1 MLRKLFKSFSAMTC
15 LVLVWML
22 AFGVDK
28 AFSASK
34 AAPKAAAKYTIVFNG
49 PMPESH
55 NLTKAERMFAKLV
68 EERTKGEVAVKLHI
82 GAVLGGGREAI
93 EAVKVGTQTMVDAA
107 LAPVFG
113 FEPAFGVL
121 NLPYLFT
128 SRKQWY
134 DLLDGPAG
142 TELLRM
148 LERQGLVGL
157 GYPENG
163 IRHVTNNV
171 RPITKPEDLKGIKIR
186 VMQSPVFISTFKA
199 VGSLPTAIPWAEL
212 YSALQQGVVDAQEN
226 PVVNIYGARLYEVQ
240 KFLSLTG
247 HTYDPN
253 IYFMNKK
260 FFDSLPKEYQTILRS
275 TAKEVIA
282 WQRAEAQKDE
292 QAQLAELKTKM
303 KVNEVSKEQLDTFR
317 RACQPVYKE
326 QAATIG
332 QAVVDKWLKAV
343 AGK

>member
-1 MLRKLFKSFSAMTC
+1 MLKRSVRVLC
-15 LVLVWML
+15 LLPAAL
-22 AFGVDK
+22 LLTASGVC
-28 AFSASK
+28 
-34 AAPKAAAKYTIVFNG
+34 AAAKHTIIFNG

-68 EERTKGEVAVKLHI
+68 EERTKGDVAVKVHI
-82 GAVLGGGREAI
+82 NAVLGGGREAL

-134 DLLDGPAG
+134 ELLDGPLG
-142 TELLRM
+142 TELLTM
-148 LERQGLVGL
+148 LERLGFVGL

-186 VMQSPVFISTFKA
+186 VMQSPVFISTFKTLGA
-199 VGSLPTAIPWAEL
+199 LPTPIPWAEL

-226 PVVNIYGARLYEVQ
+226 PVVNIYGSKFYEVQ
-240 KFLSLTG
+240 KFLSMTG

-253 IYFMNKK
+253 VYFLNKK
-260 FFDSLPKEYQTILRS
+260 FFDSLSGEYQAILRS

-282 WQRAEAQKDE
+282 WQRTEAQKDE
-292 QAQLAELKTKM
+292 QVQLAELKTKM
-303 KVNEVSKEQLDTFR
+303 KVNDVAKEQLEAFR
-317 RACQPVYKE
+317 QACQPVYAE
-326 QAATIG
+326 QAKIIG

-343 AGK
+343 TGK

>member
-1 MLRKLFKSFSAMTC
+1 MLKQLARLLC
-15 LVLVWML
+15 LLTL
-22 AFGVDK
+22 ALLL
-28 AFSASK
+28 SASGVW
-34 AAPKAAAKYTIVFNG
+34 AAAKHTIILNG

-68 EERTKGEVAVKLHI
+68 EERTKGEVAVKVHI
-82 GAVLGGGREAI
+82 GAVLGGGREAL

-128 SRKQWY
+128 SRSQWY
-134 DLLDGPAG
+134 ELLDGPLG
-142 TELLRM
+142 TELLTM
-148 LERQGLVGL
+148 LEKHGFVGL

-171 RPITKPEDLKGIKIR
+171 RPITKPEDLKAIKIR
-186 VMQSPVFISTFKA
+186 VMQSPVFISTFKTL
-199 VGSLPTAIPWAEL
+199 GGLPTPIPWAEL

-226 PVVNIYGARLYEVQ
+226 PVVNIYGAKLYEVQ

-253 IYFMNKK
+253 VYFINKK
-260 FFDSLPKEYQTILRS
+260 FFDSLSKEYQALLKS

-282 WQRAEAQKDE
+282 WQRTEAQKDE
-292 QAQLAELKTKM
+292 QTQLAELKTKM
-303 KVNEVSKEQLDTFR
+303 KVNEVTKEQLVVFR
-317 RACQPVYKE
+317 QACQPVYTE
-326 QAATIG
+326 QAKTIG
-332 QAVVDKWLKAV
+332 QPVVDKWLKAV
-343 AGK
+343 TGK

>member
-1 MLRKLFKSFSAMTC
+1 MLKRCAGAVC
-15 LVLVWML
+15 LLLAAALLLVVPD
-22 AFGVDK
+22 AR
-28 AFSASK
+28 
-34 AAPKAAAKYTIVFNG
+34 AAAKHTIIFNG
-49 PMPESH
+49 PMPEAH
-55 NLTKAERMFAKLV
+55 NLTKAERMFVKLV

-82 GAVLGGGREAI
+82 GAVLGGGREAM

-134 DLLDGPAG
+134 DLLDGPLG
-142 TELLRM
+142 TELLSK
-148 LERQGLVGL
+148 LERHGFIGL

-171 RPITKPEDLKGIKIR
+171 RPITKPEDIKGIKIR

-199 VGSLPTAIPWAEL
+199 LGALPTPIPWAEL

-226 PVVNIYGARLYEVQ
+226 PVVNIYGNKLYEVQ
-240 KFLSLTG
+240 KYLSMTG

-253 IYFMNKK
+253 VYFMNKR
-260 FFDSLPKEYQTILRS
+260 FFDSLSKENQTILKA

-292 QAQLAELKTKM
+292 QSQLAELKAKI
-303 KVNEVSKEQLDTFR
+303 KVNDVAKEQLEAFR
-317 RACQPVYKE
+317 QACQPVYKE
-326 QAATIG
+326 QAKTIG
-332 QAVVDKWLKAV
+332 QPVVDAWLKAV
-343 AGK
+343 TAK

>member
-1 MLRKLFKSFSAMTC
+1 
-15 LVLVWML
+15 
-22 AFGVDK
+22 
-28 AFSASK
+28 
-34 AAPKAAAKYTIVFNG
+34 
-49 PMPESH
+49 MPESH

-68 EERTKGEVAVKLHI
+68 EERTKGDVAVKVHI
-82 GAVLGGGREAI
+82 NAVLGGGREAL
-93 EAVKVGTQTMVDAA
+93 EAVEVGTQTMVDAA

-128 SRKQWY
+128 SRTQWY
-134 DLLDGPAG
+134 ELLDGPLG
-142 TELLRM
+142 TELLTM
-148 LERQGLVGL
+148 LERLGFVGL

-186 VMQSPVFISTFKA
+186 VMQSPVFISTFKTLGA
-199 VGSLPTAIPWAEL
+199 LPTPIPWAEL

-226 PVVNIYGARLYEVQ
+226 PVVNIYGSKFYEVQ
-240 KFLSLTG
+240 KFLSMTG

-253 IYFMNKK
+253 VYFLNKK
-260 FFDSLPKEYQTILRS
+260 FFDSLSGEYQAILRS

-282 WQRAEAQKDE
+282 WQRTEAQKDE
-292 QAQLAELKTKM
+292 QVQLAELKTKM
-303 KVNEVSKEQLDTFR
+303 KVNDVVKEQLEAFR
-317 RACQPVYKE
+317 QACQPVYAE
-326 QAATIG
+326 QAKIIG

-343 AGK
+343 TGK

>member
-1 MLRKLFKSFSAMTC
+1 MLKRSVRVLC
-15 LVLVWML
+15 LLTAAL
-22 AFGVDK
+22 LLTASGVC
-28 AFSASK
+28 
-34 AAPKAAAKYTIVFNG
+34 AAAKHTIIFNG

-68 EERTKGEVAVKLHI
+68 EERTKGDVAVKVHI
-82 GAVLGGGREAI
+82 NAVLGGGREAL

-134 DLLDGPAG
+134 ELLDGPLG
-142 TELLRM
+142 TELLTM
-148 LERQGLVGL
+148 LEKLGFVGL

-186 VMQSPVFISTFKA
+186 VMQSPVFISTFKTL
-199 VGSLPTAIPWAEL
+199 GGLPTAIPWAEL

-226 PVVNIYGARLYEVQ
+226 PVVNIYGAKLYEVQ
-240 KFLSLTG
+240 KFLSLTA

-253 IYFMNKK
+253 VYFMNKK
-260 FFDSLPKEYQTILRS
+260 FFDSLPKDYQTVIRS

-282 WQRAEAQKDE
+282 WQRVEAQKDE
-292 QAQLAELKTKM
+292 QTQLTELKSKM
-303 KVNEVSKEQLDTFR
+303 KVNELAKEQLEAFR
-317 RACQPVYKE
+317 QSCQPVYAE
-326 QAATIG
+326 QAKTIG

-343 AGK
+343 TGN